1 MRAEKAEEEVA
12 DLVKKSQQLETELD
26 ITHERLSIVTMQLEE
41 KEKALMAAEA
51 EVNRRVI
58 SSKCLIEHRTPT
70 PLACSRAL

>member
-51 EVNRRVI
+51 EVNRRIPSQCRV
-58 SSKCLIEHRTPT
+58 KYRTPHSYF
-70 PLACSRAL
+70 LF